1 MDVLDNTSAL
11 WCTNPVPLHD
21 GMEDLYHTWFAGHTG
36 QPDGQTVSVQPWSP
50 MPCPTPW
57 ATTMDT
63 VTNMYL
69 ALPMIW
75 LPQEVWARYGTETN
89 AAWHMRMMLT
99 LTILNQVDVTDHGQ
113 LTYRLMDT
121 IPTNPDRLAA
131 MALSAATGE
140 GSEDADQCRQTA
152 AAWVDVAWPDGYPL
166 TMLCALAR
174 DLVPVCEYGSAVLS
188 AYTAVAYATVGADGQ
203 RYAVRMLR
211 TLRDVYPQVF
221 TPDALTPQA
230 VTGWYR
236 AHRQQAVD
244 MMNVLADLNLEHRDM
259 ATIVANLL
267 S

>member
-36 QPDGQTVSVQPWSP
+36 RPDGQTVSVQPWSP

-57 ATTMDT
+57 ANTMDT

-69 ALPMIW
+69 GLPMIW

-113 LTYRLMDT
+113 LTYQLMDT
-121 IPTNPDRLAA
+121 IPTDPDRLAA
-131 MALSAATGE
+131 VALSAATGE

-166 TMLCALAR
+166 AMLCALAR

-259 ATIVANLL
+259 ATTVANLL
-267 S
+267 A